1 MNNNQAWEKLFSKYD
16 ILSAVERNGYFTIS
30 ADQIREYREPRLMTK
45 FDHKIN
51 LPAMFSKNELAILP
65 VTRGDYVI
73 SHFDAYHQL
82 ETDNGQLETF
92 SPPENIQSLDYNNIF
107 SEAVA
112 LSCAFAAGI
121 IADFFD
127 DDSIIPTVSGRMGT
141 GAFDF
146 SISNTKHGT
155 LHSLSVS
162 NAQIEID
169 AAYEGRSCLALFEA
183 KREISTDFIIR
194 QLYYPFRVWQ
204 NRITKPVRPVFFVY
218 SNNIFSLYEYAF
230 SDIHSYSSIR
240 LIRHKN
246 YSVQDTAITSQDI
259 QSLLRSVRVIDEP
272 SGIPFPQAD
281 TFERVIN
288 LCELL
293 RDNPLTKQDITEQY
307 AFNERQA
314 DYYANA
320 GRYLG
325 LIVKNSESL
334 YSLSTS
340 GRKILSMN
348 WKNRQLALCEL
359 ILSHI
364 AFHESMTLY
373 FSTGHLPEIRD
384 VTEIITHSALQK
396 PITGDTLSRRAGTL
410 RSWLNWIASLITE

>member
-1 MNNNQAWEKLFSKYD
+1 MTVLIFY
-16 ILSAVERNGYFTIS
+16 IS
-30 ADQIREYREPRLMTK
+30 D
-45 FDHKIN
+45 
-51 LPAMFSKNELAILP
+51 
-65 VTRGDYVI
+65 
-73 SHFDAYHQL
+73 
-82 ETDNGQLETF
+82 
-92 SPPENIQSLDYNNIF
+92 
-107 SEAVA
+107 
-112 LSCAFAAGI
+112 
-121 IADFFD
+121 
-127 DDSIIPTVSGRMGT
+127 
-141 GAFDF
+141 
-146 SISNTKHGT
+146 TKHNT
-155 LHSLSVS
+155 LHSVSVS

-183 KREISTDFIIR
+183 KREISTDFITR
-194 QLYYPFRVWQ
+194 QLYYPFRVWH
-204 NRITKPVRPVFFVY
+204 NRVTKNVRPVFFVY
-218 SNNIFSLYEYAF
+218 SNNTFSLYEYVF
-230 SDIHSYSSIR
+230 GDTHNYSSIH

-259 QSLLRSVRVIDEP
+259 QSILHRVRIVDEP

-293 RDNPLTKQDITEQY
+293 RDNPLTKQKITEEY

-325 LIVKNSESL
+325 LIDKSKNSSSL

-348 WKNRQLALCEL
+348 WKHRQLALCEL
-359 ILSHI
+359 ILSHR

-373 FSTGHLPEIRD
+373 FTTGHLPEITD
-384 VTEIITHSALQK
+384 ITEIITHSALQN
-396 PITGDTLSRRAGTL
+396 PISGDTLSRRAHTL